1 MGDYMKIVFMGTP
14 DFAVACLDSL
24 VKAGHEICAVFTQ
37 PDKPRGR
44 KMVMTPPDV
53 KVYALENN
61 LTVYQPNTLKDG
73 KTLEIIKTYNP
84 DVIVVAA
91 YGKILPK
98 DIIDYPKY
106 GCINV
111 HGSILPKYRGAAPV
125 QWSVINGEKET
136 GVTTMQMNEGLDTG
150 DMLLIKKTP
159 IELDDTAESVFDRL
173 AKMGGELILET
184 LEQAQKGGLTPI
196 KQDESLS
203 TYAPMLDK
211 NISEIDWSK
220 DSFAVHNLIRGLYS
234 WPIAQTKFFGKK
246 LKIYKSALSELSGD
260 VGEVV
265 SLSPLTIACG
275 DKSVEILELQLEGK
289 KRMDYKSFL
298 LGHHIECGTNI
309 LED

>member
-1 MGDYMKIVFMGTP
+1 MKVLFMGTP
-14 DFAVACLDSL
+14 DFAVACLESL
-24 VKAGHEICAVFTQ
+24 IKAKYDVCAVFTQ

-44 KMVMTPPDV
+44 KMIMTPPDV
-53 KVYALENN
+53 KVCALENN
-61 LTVYQPNTLKDG
+61 LPVYQPDTLRDG
-73 KTLEIIKTYNP
+73 DAFEIIKSYAP

-98 DIIDYPKY
+98 EIIDYPKY

-111 HGSILPKYRGAAPV
+111 HGSILPKYRGAAPI
-125 QWSVINGEKET
+125 QWSVINGDKET
-136 GVTTMQMNEGLDTG
+136 GVTTMLMGEGLDTG

-159 IELDDTAESVFDRL
+159 ISIDDTASSVFDRL
-173 AKMGGELILET
+173 AILGGELIVET
-184 LEQAQKGGLTPI
+184 LEKAEKGELNPV
-196 KQDESLS
+196 KQDDSLS

-211 NISEIDWSK
+211 SISEINWNT
-220 DSFAVHNLIRGLYS
+220 DSLSIHNLIRGLYS

-246 LKIYKSALSELSGD
+246 LKIYKSNISDLKGD

-265 SLSPLTIACG
+265 SLEPLTVACKEG
-275 DKSVEILELQLEGK
+275 AVEILELQLEGK

-309 LED
+309 LEA